1 MKASGMK
8 KKIGILI
15 TAIIIITGGY
25 TGLVTK
31 NWEKKVSIPYS
42 MLKTG
47 EQLNNAAN
55 LIKWFRPFAGNE
67 ILKETVQDG
76 QKTPFESEGFA
87 LQVLQA
93 STVGSILRLSHG
105 GNSHELTFSAASEP
119 TAMDECTVTLRYKAS
134 LLAHW
139 LDRGKLE
146 EKALE
151 SLENLKTYMEDTR
164 QFYGYEIE
172 QTTVTDTA
180 YIFKSSI
187 VPATDRRAE
196 TKKLYDELIAYANAN
211 NGGYNGVRIFYATPY
226 GTDKIMLFASIG
238 VSNEVKTVPGG
249 AIQYKRMP
257 LGKNLLMATYQGPLN
272 QVTRVFQAMES
283 FKADHKLSSM
293 AIPYMKFMSDGYD
306 FADDQ
311 VVQLKVYYP
320 IF

>member
-1 MKASGMK
+1 MK
-8 KKIGILI
+8 KKIGILL
-15 TAIIIITGGY
+15 TAIVLIVAGY
-25 TGLVTK
+25 TGFVSKT
-31 NWEKKVSIPYS
+31 WEKKVSIPYS

-47 EQLNNAAN
+47 EQLNNAGN
-55 LIKWFRPFAGNE
+55 LIKWFRPFTANE
-67 ILKETVQDG
+67 ALKETVQSG
-76 QKTPFESEGFA
+76 QKTAFEAEGYS

-93 STVGSILRLSHG
+93 STIGSVLKL
-105 GNSHELTFSAASEP
+105 GNGSRQLELTFSAASEP
-119 TAMDECTVTLRYKAS
+119 TAMDECTVTMQYKSS
-134 LLAHW
+134 LLSHW

-146 EKALE
+146 AKALE
-151 SLENLKTYMEDTR
+151 SLENLKTFMEDTR

-187 VPATDRRAE
+187 VPLTDRRAE
-196 TKKLYDELIAYANAN
+196 TIRLYDELIAYAHAN
-211 NGGYNGVRIFYATPY
+211 NGGYNGVRIFYTTPY

-238 VSNEVKTVPGG
+238 VSNEVKTTPGG

-272 QVTRVFQAMES
+272 QVSRVFQAMEN

>member
-1 MKASGMK
+1 MAIGK
-8 KKIGILI
+8 KKSFGILLLLVI
-15 TAIIIITGGY
+15 VAAAGY
-25 TGLVTK
+25 TGFVSKTWQK
-31 NWEKKVSIPYS
+31 TVSIPYS

-47 EQLNNAAN
+47 EQVNNAVN

-67 ILKETVQDG
+67 TLKETVQNG
-76 QKTPFESEGFA
+76 QKTPIVSEDYS

-93 STVGSILRLSHG
+93 STIGSVLK
-105 GNSHELTFSAASEP
+105 FSKGSSGLECSFTAASDP
-119 TAMDECTVTLRYKAS
+119 KTMDECTVTLQYKNS

-146 EKALE
+146 EKAVE
-151 SLENLKTYMEDTR
+151 SLENLKTFMEDTR
-164 QFYGYEIE
+164 LFYGYEIE
-172 QTTVTDTA
+172 ETTVTDTA

-187 VPATDRRAE
+187 VPLTERRAE
-196 TKKLYDELIAYANAN
+196 TKKLYEELIAYSAAN
-211 NGGYNGVRIFYATPY
+211 NGSYTGTRIFYSTPY
-226 GTDKIMLFASIG
+226 GTDKIMLFTSIG
-238 VSNEVKTVPGG
+238 VANEVKVTPG
-249 AIQYKRMP
+249 APIQYKRMP

-272 QVTRVFQAMES
+272 QVGKVFNAMEN

-293 AIPYMKFMSDGYD
+293 AIPYFKFLSDGID